1 MKANDS
7 YLRRH
12 WWLAANAE
20 SKFIKI
26 LKKRERCRQQK
37 KINSFITFFLSY
49 FSFKTALNFHQLKGI
64 QSSILFNQTPAAA
77 ASISTSS
84 AAVETN
90 SRKVDESSS
99 SIIIKNSDR
108 SSSSSSSFSSSLRR
122 IEDDQEESKRRR
134 NEKEAANCDL
144 RKIAEEQEEENE
156 NNWEKVVNV
165 DNIKRKTEQH
175 QQQQQTHQK
184 FTTKEDSINTSSST
198 TKNFIEIKSASEKKK
213 HLTMLSNPIENP
225 IHYSREQDLRYTS
238 LSEVS
243 RSISSYAVDTMSSN
257 RLTMPD
263 YDVQSIHPANHRPYD
278 PGSLVNSQTAF
289 ERYDP
294 NYLQRTSMYASYSQ
308 PSIEEL
314 ANQQKYLLEHS
325 HHHNTSELKTEP
337 DDSPGT
343 PIYPR
348 PIYQSYDPTGIHL
361 KTDMLLNK
369 SYT

>member
-1 MKANDS
+1 
-7 YLRRH
+7 
-12 WWLAANAE
+12 
-20 SKFIKI
+20 
-26 LKKRERCRQQK
+26 
-37 KINSFITFFLSY
+37 
-49 FSFKTALNFHQLKGI
+49 
-64 QSSILFNQTPAAA
+64 
-77 ASISTSS
+77 
-84 AAVETN
+84 
-90 SRKVDESSS
+90 
-99 SIIIKNSDR
+99 
-108 SSSSSSSFSSSLRR
+108 
-122 IEDDQEESKRRR
+122 
-134 NEKEAANCDL
+134 
-144 RKIAEEQEEENE
+144 
-156 NNWEKVVNV
+156 
-165 DNIKRKTEQH
+165 
-175 QQQQQTHQK
+175 
-184 FTTKEDSINTSSST
+184 
-198 TKNFIEIKSASEKKK
+198 
-213 HLTMLSNPIENP
+213 MLSNPIENP

-257 RLTMPD
+257 RLTMSD

-278 PGSLVNSQTAF
+278 PGALVNSQTAF

-294 NYLQRTSMYASYSQ
+294 NYLQRTSMYASYGQ

-369 SYT
+369 SCT